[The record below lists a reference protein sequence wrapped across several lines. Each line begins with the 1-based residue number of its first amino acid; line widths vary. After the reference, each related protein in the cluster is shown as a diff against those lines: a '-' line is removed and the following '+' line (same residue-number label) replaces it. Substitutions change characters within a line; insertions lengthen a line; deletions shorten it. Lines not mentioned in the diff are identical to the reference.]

1 MDNEKWSER
10 IEWNLYVSI
19 IKLLIF
25 EGVSVII
32 YFELL

>member
-1 MDNEKWSER
+1 MGER

-19 IKLLIF
+19 IKLLIS

-32 YFELL
+32 YFDLL